1 MNVQCGVIFF
11 LKACPLFVGSNDD
24 DSSALSK
31 THSEGSA
38 SDSAPKAVSDSA
50 SASSDEPEE
59 LDLTEP
65 QHLVVA
71 WFEGSIAPLIKS
83 LQHFAPRRST
93 VTVVAKTQ
101 PEVSV

>member
-1 MNVQCGVIFF
+1 MCRIQYC
-11 LKACPLFVGSNDD
+11 LKSCLLFVGFNDD
-24 DSSALSK
+24 DSSALPK
-31 THSEGSA
+31 TDSEGSA
-38 SDSAPKAVSDSA
+38 SDSAPEAVSDSA

-83 LQHFAPRRST
+83 LQHFAPRGST